1 MVSSWDSSTSSAGD
15 SMTDS
20 TRFTPT
26 TATST
31 TLGPTA
37 TAALAGCRAKPTVT
51 EGRCAPGS

>member
-1 MVSSWDSSTSSAGD
+1 MVSSCDSSTRSAGD

-20 TRFTPT
+20 TAFTPI

-37 TAALAGCRAKPTVT
+37 TAVLAGCRA
-51 EGRCAPGS
+51 